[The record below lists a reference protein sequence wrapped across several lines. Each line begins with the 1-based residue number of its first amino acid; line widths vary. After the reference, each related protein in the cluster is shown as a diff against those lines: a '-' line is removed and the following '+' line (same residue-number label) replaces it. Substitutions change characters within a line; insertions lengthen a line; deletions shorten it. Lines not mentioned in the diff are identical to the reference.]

1 MPRKSDSSGFTLI
14 ELMIAV
20 VVIGVLAAI
29 ALPSYQVYV
38 RKAARTAAQGF
49 MLTIASRQEQILLDQ
64 RSYVAVASNANFLL
78 APSAG
83 GLNMPIPSDT
93 TGKYTFS
100 VILTT
105 SGTCAAPAQYCIV
118 ATATGTQLVDG
129 DLGLNSLGTKT
140 PAAKWN

>member
-1 MPRKSDSSGFTLI
+1 MSRKSESAGFTLI

-20 VVIGVLAAI
+20 VVIAVLAAI

-38 RKAARTAAQGF
+38 RKAARTAAQSF
-49 MLTIASRQEQILLDQ
+49 MLTVASREEQILLDQ
-64 RSYVAVASNANFLL
+64 RSYVAVSSNTNFPL

-83 GLNMPIPSDT
+83 GLNMPIPADT
-93 TGKYTFS
+93 TGKYNFT

-105 SGTCAAPAQYCIV
+105 AVTCPSPAQYCVI

-140 PAAKWN
+140 PSDKWK